1 LDAITVE
8 ILRNKIASLVEEMH
22 YHFYRS
28 GYSTIIRESRDFSCV
43 ILDRDGRLIVAPPMF
58 FHAPV
63 YRHLV
68 GRILAVYSDPAAG
81 GAIACGSAISA
92 PSPLAGE
99 GPGGGSGQADADVPS
114 GLTPTPDPS
123 SQGGGEQEGGAA
135 TRYCPTAASEEGGI
149 RDGDVFVSNHP
160 YEGGLPH
167 VSDMAFVAPVFADSK
182 IVAFAGSIA
191 HKADLGGTVAGSTS
205 ANATEMYQE
214 GLLIPPIKIRE
225 AGRPLPDIE
234 RLILGNSRQPALVRG
249 DMNAQIAVT
258 QMGAARV
265 KELCARFGADT
276 LCDAFAAIL
285 KAATD
290 GLRAAIAKLPCGV
303 TASAE
308 GFLDSDGVVVDRPI
322 KLAVAVMVENNVAT
336 FDFSASDPQAAGPV
350 NLRPAMVEACVFYC
364 LIGCLDPK
372 LAFNDGMR
380 DVVRLSFA
388 PHTVVNAAPPAAVSN
403 YQMVNLKLVDVI
415 LEALAKFH
423 PVRAVANAGSSSAL
437 SIAWRQGRP
446 GQATMQ
452 YEIIGSAYGGGAGHD
467 GASATA
473 THLSNLHIAPIEIL
487 EAEFPCRITRFDL
500 VPDSGGAGQWRGGLS
515 MRREYE
521 LLADA
526 TVIRR
531 FDKSRFP
538 PQGLAGGRPGGR
550 SRFVVRLGAPDEREA
565 PASGR
570 YEMKAGERFLVQSAG
585 GGGYGDPRLRD
596 RSAVDRDIAEGY
608 VSVGPVNGERG
619 RAGG

>member
-1 LDAITVE
+1 MNANLDAITVE
-8 ILRNKIASLVEEMH
+8 ILRNKIASLTEEMH

-43 ILDRDGRLIVAPPMF
+43 ILDREGRLIVAPPMF

-68 GRILAVYSDPAAG
+68 GRILAVYGRPTPSPAG
-81 GAIACGSAISA
+81 GRACAS
-92 PSPLAGE
+92 
-99 GPGGGSGQADADVPS
+99 
-114 GLTPTPDPS
+114 
-123 SQGGGEQEGGAA
+123 GGGEA
-135 TRYCPTAASEEGGI
+135 GGI

-167 VSDMAFVAPVFADSK
+167 VSDMAFVAPVFADGR

-214 GLLIPPIKIRE
+214 GLLIPPIKIRN
-225 AGRPLPDIE
+225 AGRPLLDIE
-234 RLILGNSRQPALVRG
+234 RLILGNSRQPAVVRG

-258 QMGAARV
+258 EMGAVRV
-265 KELCARFGADT
+265 KELCARFGAET
-276 LCDAFAAIL
+276 LCQAFAAIL
-285 KAATD
+285 RAAAD
-290 GLRAAIAKLPCGV
+290 GLRAAIAKLPSGV
-303 TASAE
+303 VASAE
-308 GFLDSDGVVVDRPI
+308 GLLDSDGVVVDRPI
-322 KLAVAVMVENNVAT
+322 KLAVAVKVENGIVT
-336 FDFSASDPQAAGPV
+336 FDFSACDPQAGGPV
-350 NLRPAMVEACVFYC
+350 NLRPSMVEACVFYC

-380 DVVRLSFA
+380 DVVRFA
-388 PHTVVNAAPPAAVSN
+388 FASRTVVNAEPPAAVSN

-415 LEALAKFH
+415 LEALARLH
-423 PVRAVANAGSSSAL
+423 PARAVANAGSSSAL
-437 SIAWRQGRP
+437 SIAWRQGRA
-446 GQATMQ
+446 GQSTMQ

-473 THLSNLHIAPIEIL
+473 THLSNLHITSIEIL

-500 VPDSGGAGQWRGGLS
+500 VPGSGGAGRWRGGLS

-526 TVIRR
+526 AVIRR

-538 PQGLAGGRPGGR
+538 PQGLAGGGPGGR
-550 SRFVVRLGAPDEREA
+550 SRFVVRLGVPDEFEA

-570 YEMKAGERFLVQSAG
+570 YEMLAGERFLVQSAG
-585 GGGYGDPRLRD
+585 GGGYGDPQMRE
-596 RSAVDRDIAEGY
+596 RSAIDRDIAEGY
-608 VSVGPVNGERG
+608 VSVPHG
-619 RAGG
+619 RAADG